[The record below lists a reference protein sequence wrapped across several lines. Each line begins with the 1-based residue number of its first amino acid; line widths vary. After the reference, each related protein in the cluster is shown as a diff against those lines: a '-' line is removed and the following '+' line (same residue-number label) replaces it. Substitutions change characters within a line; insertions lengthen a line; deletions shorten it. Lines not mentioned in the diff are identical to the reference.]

1 MIIAAVLLA
10 ARLAAAEAPADA
22 PPPDEELDV
31 VAGPTKV
38 TRARAALYQS
48 LRDRGIF
55 DQNGGAVLLKG
66 TTVKYWKGCG
76 LPDYQGAIE
85 GLPSEVIE
93 YLLSI
98 GAIKS
103 N

>member
-1 MIIAAVLLA
+1 MEMEVNL
-10 ARLAAAEAPADA
+10 
-22 PPPDEELDV
+22 PD
-31 VAGPTKV
+31 
-38 TRARAALYQS
+38 
-48 LRDRGIF
+48 
-55 DQNGGAVLLKG
+55 GGAVLLKG